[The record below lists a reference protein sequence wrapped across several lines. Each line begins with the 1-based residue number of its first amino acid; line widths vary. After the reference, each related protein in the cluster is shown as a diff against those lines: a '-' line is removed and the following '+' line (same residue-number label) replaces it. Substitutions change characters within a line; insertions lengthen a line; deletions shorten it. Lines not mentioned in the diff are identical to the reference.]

1 VKDDG
6 NASASERNKN
16 ANGLAGTNSSG
27 ESWKKRAESVAAG
40 IRRRVLAHT
49 LAHNGG
55 YLSQACSSAEIFAA
69 LYTKILKLKPLDK
82 PLMPSLF
89 SGVPG
94 PDHPAITGE
103 AFNGGGDVKLDNF
116 ILSPAQYALVLY
128 AALVETGRMDEEGMN
143 VYNKDGGTVEMIG
156 AEHSPGMELTTGSLG
171 QGISQAAGI
180 ALARRIKQEMGRVIM
195 FMSDGECE
203 SGEFW
208 EAVQAASYH
217 KLGNMLIY
225 VDMNGFQC
233 DGKRDTVMQI
243 EPFDKRLESF
253 GARVERISGHYLEDL
268 VRVSELP
275 QADTPTFVL
284 CDTDPCRDMPV
295 LKQRYPKFHYV
306 RFVNSGEKEEY
317 QKFLNTLNENADNPA
332 DTQKPSIEIR
342 SKVHAKNLVKWSLA
356 HPEVYVLSADL
367 TGSCEADAFRDAYPG
382 NFLSM
387 GIAEQNMLSFAGGMA
402 RKGLV
407 PLVHT
412 FAVFIYRRAY
422 DQIAM
427 SIAYPNLPV
436 KMFGFLPGVLTPG
449 GATHQA
455 IEDIAVMRA
464 LPNMTILEPGD
475 ALETEEVL
483 EIAYRTPGP
492 VYIRQLR
499 GEVPVFFDGSEK
511 MQLGKY
517 RKLGSGKDLVL
528 VTSGI
533 CTEEGLRAAV
543 VLRAKGLSISHY
555 HISTLKP
562 FNHPDIVE
570 EIAASRYG
578 AVTLENH
585 SIVGGLGSIIA
596 EAMAEA
602 GAVKPLRRL
611 GIPDTFV
618 HGASRRY
625 LMKEYG
631 LDAMAL
637 IAAAEKISGQQ
648 FGIVEEDLSRSFT
661 PAALSA
667 AKAEAL

>member
-1 VKDDG
+1 MKSDG
-6 NASASERNKN
+6 NQETLPRTLSAIDGNDEIEGNEDWTVK
-16 ANGLAGTNSSG
+16 A
-27 ESWKKRAESVAAG
+27 AEMAAG

-69 LYTKILKLKPLDK
+69 LYTKVLKLAKLDK
-82 PLMPSLF
+82 PLMPEAF

-94 PDHPAITGE
+94 PHRRAITGD
-103 AFNGGGDVKLDNF
+103 AFNGAGDPSCDNF

-128 AALVETGRMDEEGMN
+128 AALVEAGRMDEKGMEA
-143 VYNKDGGTVEMIG
+143 YNKDGSTVEMIG
-156 AEHSPGMELTTGSLG
+156 AEHSPGMEVTTGSLG

-180 ALARRIKQEMGRVIM
+180 ALARRVRGETGRVVM

-208 EAVQAASYH
+208 EAVQAASFH
-217 KLGNMLIY
+217 KLGNLLVY
-225 VDMNGFQC
+225 VDVNGFQC

-253 GARVERISGHYLEDL
+253 GARVFRINGHNISDL
-268 VRVSELP
+268 AALGELSS
-275 QADTPTFVL
+275 AETPTFIL
-284 CDTDPCRDMPV
+284 CDTDPCRDMDI
-295 LKQRYPKFHYV
+295 LKDRYPKFHYV
-306 RFVNSGEKEEY
+306 RFDASKEKTAY
-317 QKFLNTLNENADNPA
+317 QKYYNSLSAEEGAM
-332 DTQKPSIEIR
+332 EIR
-342 SKVHAKNLVKWSLA
+342 TKVHAKHLVEWGSS
-356 HPEVYVLSADL
+356 HPDAYVLSADL
-367 TGSCEADAFRDAYPG
+367 TGSVEADAFRDAYPDR
-382 NFLSM
+382 FLSM

-402 RKGLV
+402 RKGLT
-407 PLVHT
+407 PLIHT

-427 SIAYPNLPV
+427 SVAYPNLPV

-475 ALETEEVL
+475 ASEIEAALD
-483 EIAYRTPGP
+483 IAYETPGP
-492 VYIRQLR
+492 VYVRQLR
-499 GEVPVFFDGSEK
+499 GEVPLLFDKDEPMK
-511 MQLGKY
+511 LGRA
-517 RKLGSGKDLVL
+517 RKLFSGKDLVL
-528 VTSGI
+528 LTSGI
-533 CTEEGLRAAV
+533 CTEEGMRVALA
-543 VLRAKGLSISHY
+543 LRAKGLSISQY

-562 FNHPDIVE
+562 FNHPEITE
-570 EIAASRYG
+570 EIAASRFG

-585 SIVGGLGSIIA
+585 SIIGGLGSVIA
-596 EAMAEA
+596 ETMAEA
-602 GAVKPLRRL
+602 GVNKPLRRL
-611 GIPDTFV
+611 GIRDTFV

-637 IAAAEKISGQQ
+637 IAAIEEMTGLWFHLAET
-648 FGIVEEDLSRSFT
+648 DLARTFT